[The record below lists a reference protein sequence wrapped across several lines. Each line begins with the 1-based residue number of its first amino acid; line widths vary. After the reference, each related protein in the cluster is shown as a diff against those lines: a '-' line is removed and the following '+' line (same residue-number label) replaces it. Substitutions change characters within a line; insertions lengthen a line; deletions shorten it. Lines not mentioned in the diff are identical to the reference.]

1 MQLGE
6 KTEKEQ
12 PLENYCV
19 RRALWTGAA
28 ILRWRIPIGQ
38 LGTIGGGQHNRHK
51 RHNNRRRPAQAYCF
65 CILYSPH
72 THRPGDTDSHKHKY
86 TDIRTEIRHRHRQT
100 HVKIHTINFR
110 FSDHS
115 FSCYMADDI
124 VLIGSKVIEFSDK
137 AVTFP
142 CHLWQHN
149 RCWWSSVTMKDD
161 WSRNATDT
169 CDESDKG

>member
-1 MQLGE
+1 MLCNQLVE
-6 KTEKEQ
+6 A

-28 ILRWRIPIGQ
+28 TLRWTIPIGQ

-51 RHNNRRRPAQAYCF
+51 RHNNRRRPAQAYCSR
-65 CILYSPH
+65 L
-72 THRPGDTDSHKHKY
+72 RDTDSPTHKDKY
-86 TDIRTEIRHRHRQT
+86 TVTHTDIRHRHRHTHT
-100 HVKIHTINFR
+100 HVKIHTINFL
-110 FSDHS
+110 FSDYS
-115 FSCYMADDI
+115 FSCYMATDI
-124 VLIGSKVIEFSDK
+124 VLIGLIVIEFSDK